1 MFITDSDLSTVL
13 DDQQMIQVIGAATFV
28 RKRAED
34 FAIEEAAS
42 FLNFQYDTS
51 VIFGFEAFDYS
62 NSEDYKEGQI
72 VVNDKAIGFTCIAD
86 VAAPATLTDTN
97 FFEEKDGR
105 NPIIV
110 MIIVDILAYHL
121 FSKSGSNQIPKH
133 IIDRY
138 EQAIKKLKDIRTK
151 KMNPML
157 PLKQAEA
164 TDPNTPNQTI
174 KILSNP
180 KRTNF
185 Y

>member
-1 MFITDSDLSTVL
+1 MFITDSDLNTIL
-13 DDQQMIQVIGAATFV
+13 DEHQMVQIISATIYS

-42 FLNFQYDTS
+42 FLNFQYDTTA
-51 VIFGFEAFDYS
+51 IFGFQAFDYS
-62 NSEDYKEGQI
+62 NNKDYKQGQI
-72 VVNDKAIGFTCIAD
+72 VVDGEATAYTCLAD
-86 VAAPATLTDTN
+86 VAAPATLTDSS
-97 FFEEKDGR
+97 FFEQKDGR

-110 MIIVDILAYHL
+110 MIVVDLLAYHL
-121 FSKSGSNQIPKH
+121 FSKTGSNRIPKH

-151 KMNPML
+151 KMNPLL
-157 PLKQAEA
+157 PFKEQP
-164 TDPNTPNQTI
+164 TQDSNTPTQTI
-174 KILSNP
+174 SILSNP